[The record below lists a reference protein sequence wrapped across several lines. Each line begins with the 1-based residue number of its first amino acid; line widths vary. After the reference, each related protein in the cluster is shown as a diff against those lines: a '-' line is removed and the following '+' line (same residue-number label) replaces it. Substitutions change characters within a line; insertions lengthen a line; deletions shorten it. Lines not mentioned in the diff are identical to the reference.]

1 MVGPVGFSS
10 RWTTPRIS
18 LPTPHI
24 PVGTPHIVRPTP
36 HTRKPYA
43 VAASKRASAVK
54 VRGTIKA
61 LCRQRFLTLDQ
72 LARLLARNGPGLRER
87 AI

>member
-1 MVGPVGFSS
+1 
-10 RWTTPRIS
+10 
-18 LPTPHI
+18 
-24 PVGTPHIVRPTP
+24 
-36 HTRKPYA
+36 
-43 VAASKRASAVK
+43 